1 MDKGLPHVAAVAYIL
16 DMAQDKRKY
25 ISTQFEG
32 VYYRISTKR
41 DPRTGDY
48 DRIYCFSYLDPFK
61 KLHWKTVGR
70 HSEGVRVQ
78 TARAARV
85 EFLAELNAG
94 RNPVIN
100 EAVTVG
106 DAVDAYVA
114 WARTE
119 GKHVDKPLQQ
129 YDKHIRPRIHAVPIS
144 SVTTGMLT
152 TIRDELSRKMMSPQ
166 SVHHHFSF
174 LRRVINHAI
183 RTNRWN
189 GINPVASQGGWKM
202 PKVDNGRLR
211 FFTPSE
217 AKILLDE
224 LAQRSPQLH
233 DMALLSLKTGLRA
246 TEIFKLQWEDIDPR
260 ACVLHITAK
269 GGERQ
274 TVHAP
279 QSIID
284 MLLAYKRRPGEPVF
298 QERGTGRPISKIS
311 KTFERAVQVI
321 GNASTRSPYRI
332 TFHTVRH
339 TFASWLAQSGKV
351 TLFEL
356 KELMRHDSLTMTQR
370 YAHLLPSQ
378 TAKKLDIIDNFLED
392 HS

>member
-1 MDKGLPHVAAVAYIL
+1 
-16 DMAQDKRKY
+16 MAQDKRKY

-48 DRIYCFSYLDPFK
+48 DRIYCFSYVDNFK
-61 KLHWKTVGR
+61 KQHWKTVGR

-100 EAVTVG
+100 DTVTVG
-106 DAVDAYVA
+106 DAVEAYVA
-114 WARTE
+114 WAHNE
-119 GKHVDKPLQQ
+119 CKHVDKPLQQ
-129 YDKHIRPRIHAVPIS
+129 YNKHVRARIHAVPIS

-152 TIRDELSRKMMSPQ
+152 TIRDELTRKRMSPQ
-166 SVHHHFSF
+166 SIHHHFSF
-174 LRRVINHAI
+174 IRRVINYAI

-211 FFTPSE
+211 FFTPDE

-224 LAQRSPQLH
+224 LKKRSPQLH

-246 TEIFKLQWEDIDPR
+246 TEIFRLKGEDVDPR
-260 ACVLHITAK
+260 GNVLHIIAK

-274 TVHAP
+274 IVHAP
-279 QSIID
+279 PSIID
-284 MLLAYKRRPGEPVF
+284 MLLAYKRKPGEYIF
-298 QERGTGRPISKIS
+298 QERDTGQPIKRIS
-311 KTFERAVQVI
+311 KTFERAVQAI
-321 GNASTRSPYRI
+321 GNATRDSQYRI
-332 TFHTVRH
+332 TFHTLRH

-351 TLFEL
+351 TLLEL
-356 KELMRHDSLTMTQR
+356 KELMRHETLTMTQR
-370 YAHLLPSQ
+370 YAHLIPSQ
-378 TAKKLDIIDNFLED
+378 TAKKLIIIDDFLKE
-392 HS
+392 HN

>member
-1 MDKGLPHVAAVAYIL
+1 MAAVAYIL

-94 RNPVIN
+94 RNPIDN
-100 EAVTVG
+100 AAVTTG
-106 DAVDAYVA
+106 DAIDAYVA
-114 WARTE
+114 WARAE

-129 YDKHIRPRIHAVPIS
+129 YDKHIRARIHAVPIS
-144 SVTTGMLT
+144 SITTGMLT
-152 TIRDELSRKMMSPQ
+152 TIRNELSRTMSPQ

-202 PKVDNGRLR
+202 PKVNNGRLR
-211 FFTPSE
+211 FFTPEE
-217 AKILLDE
+217 AKTLLGK

-246 TEIFKLQWEDIDPR
+246 TEIFKLRWEDIDPR
-260 ACVLHITAK
+260 GNVLHVTAK

-274 TVHAP
+274 IVHAP
-279 QSIID
+279 RAVID
-284 MLLAYKRRPGEPVF
+284 MLLAYKRRPGEYIF
-298 QERGTGRPISKIS
+298 QERTTGNPI
-311 KTFERAVQVI
+311 R
-321 GNASTRSPYRI
+321 
-332 TFHTVRH
+332 
-339 TFASWLAQSGKV
+339 
-351 TLFEL
+351 
-356 KELMRHDSLTMTQR
+356 
-370 YAHLLPSQ
+370 
-378 TAKKLDIIDNFLED
+378 
-392 HS
+392 

>member
-1 MDKGLPHVAAVAYIL
+1 MAAGAYIL
-16 DMAQDKRKY
+16 AMAQDKRKY

-32 VYYRISTKR
+32 VYYRLSTKR

-94 RNPVIN
+94 RNPIDN
-100 EAVTVG
+100 AAVTTG
-106 DAVDAYVA
+106 DAIDAYIA
-114 WARTE
+114 WARSE

-129 YDKHIRPRIHAVPIS
+129 YDKHIRARIHAVPLS
-144 SVTTGMLT
+144 SITTVMLT
-152 TIRDELSRKMMSPQ
+152 TIRNDLSRSMSPQ
-166 SVHHHFSF
+166 SVLHQFSF
-174 LRRVINHAI
+174 LRRAINHAI

-211 FFTPSE
+211 FFTPEE

-224 LAQRSPQLH
+224 LANRSPQLH

-246 TEIFKLQWEDIDPR
+246 TEIFKLQWENIDPR
-260 ACVLHITAK
+260 GNVLHVTAK

-274 TVHAP
+274 IVHAP
-279 QSIID
+279 RSVID
-284 MLLAYKRRPGEPVF
+284 MLLAYRRRPGEYVF
-298 QERGTGRPISKIS
+298 QERHTGQPIRKIS
-311 KTFERAVQVI
+311 KTFERAVQSI
-321 GNASTRSPYRI
+321 GNVAKESQYRI
-332 TFHTVRH
+332 TFHTFRH

-351 TLFEL
+351 TLLEL
-356 KELMRHDSLTMTQR
+356 KELMRHGSLAMTQR
-370 YAHLLPSQ
+370 YAHLIPSQ
-378 TAKKLDIIDNFLED
+378 TAKKLTIIEEVLEEHD
-392 HS
+392 